1 MKAIELDKNNLDAYI
16 EMSFLLDMEGAVET
30 LEAAELRGNSNFS
43 GLQIPTKSF
52 FYRPTDPKARTW
64 NRLLQ
69 G

>member
-16 EMSFLLDMEGAVET
+16 EMAFLLDMEGAVET
-30 LEAAELRGNSNFS
+30 LEAAELRGNLNIS
-43 GLQIPTKSF
+43 GPQLLTSSLL
-52 FYRPTDPKARTW
+52 YRPTDPKARTW